1 MIGAW
6 ALIRGNTV
14 LGCFPST
21 ITQHRFSNQE
31 TVIKKKTHGP
41 SRLDTAGNFPV
52 RAEISESFKNVT
64 YSKYQPVPQFYF
76 FDRLY
81 GMFCQFVIGLIHRS
95 CTVDQITAFSSFKYK
110 YTIYFLHCMFFLLL
124 VSWNTFQS
132 WFLKQFSI
140 TSQFKN
146 KKWRILEITKISPR
160 SPFHYSLQIDKFD
173 QGFSNRKPLGG

>member
-21 ITQHRFSNQE
+21 ITKHRFSNQE

-52 RAEISESFKNVT
+52 RAEISESFKNVA

-132 WFLKQFSI
+132 RFLKQFFI

-146 KKWRILEITKISPR
+146 KKWRILEITKISHGPP
-160 SPFHYSLQIDKFD
+160 STIVCKLMNLTEAFLTENH
-173 QGFSNRKPLGG
+173 

>member
-52 RAEISESFKNVT
+52 RAEISESFKNVA

-110 YTIYFLHCMFFLLL
+110 YTIYFLHSMFSLLL
-124 VSWNTFQS
+124 VSCNTFQS
-132 WFLKQFSI
+132 WFLKQLSI
-140 TSQFKN
+140 TKGLIYKNQEIELVSYNVQCTATMEHVTWGTIPASQI
-146 KKWRILEITKISPR
+146 RKI
-160 SPFHYSLQIDKFD
+160 
-173 QGFSNRKPLGG
+173 